1 MHKPSKILS
10 VSAGLFGLIGT
21 FMGSHMAGAGDY
33 AMRPIHAHVLV
44 VGWLTLFSWSVYYK
58 VFVNKYGVFEKV
70 HVWSAIIGAFGLT
83 IGMYMNNVLSSTT
96 FSLILYIVGRSVLLL
111 SFIVF
116 FIQTFL
122 YKPAENK

>member
-1 MHKPSKILS
+1 MHKPSKILL
-10 VSAGLFGLIGT
+10 VSAGLFGLIGA

-58 VFVNKYGVFEKV
+58 VFVNKYGVLEKI
-70 HVWSAIIGAFGLT
+70 HVWSAIVGAFGLT

-96 FSLILYIVGRSVLLL
+96 FSLVFYIVGGSVLLL

-116 FIQTFL
+116 FIQTIL
-122 YKPAENK
+122 YKPVENK

>member
-1 MHKPSKILS
+1 MHKPSKKLL
-10 VSAGLFGLIGT
+10 VSAGLFGLIGA

-58 VFVNKYGVFEKV
+58 VFVNKYGVLEKI

-83 IGMYMNNVLSSTT
+83 TGMYMNNVLSSTT
-96 FSLILYIVGRSVLLL
+96 FSLILYIVGGSVLLL

-116 FIQTFL
+116 FIQTIL